1 MPPRKRFAAFGSTAR
16 SDEAPSLDLQPL
28 VTRTIQF
35 LQNSPRGAS
44 RRDILA
50 AMHLQPSAWPSLRSA
65 LERSGEVVARGR
77 GPGLRHVHVSFLDAD
92 EVPDP
97 ESQPRARAIRALC
110 AKLEELGEIDSAIAQ
125 EATGMDA
132 ESVRRLLRGLID
144 DGRVA
149 RTGHKRSTRYCWL
162 G

>member
-1 MPPRKRFAAFGSTAR
+1 MPPKRRFQGFGSTAHV
-16 SDEAPSLDLQPL
+16 DQAPKLDLQPL
-28 VTRTIQF
+28 VARTIRF
-35 LQNSPRGAS
+35 LQHSPRGAS

-50 AMHLQPSAWPSLRSA
+50 AMNLQPSAWPSLRAA
-65 LERSGEVVARGR
+65 LERSGEVVPRGR
-77 GPGLRHVHVSFLDAD
+77 GPGLRHVHVHFLSADEIPDLDAL
-92 EVPDP
+92 
-97 ESQPRARAIRALC
+97 PRAQAVRALC

-132 ESVRRLLRGLID
+132 ENVRRLLRGLVD

-149 RTGHKRSTRYCWL
+149 RTGHKRSTRYRWL